1 MSVQLNHY
9 SALLDYIK
17 SLLEKDPLV
26 NTITQGDFDK
36 IDLNKM
42 NIYPLVHIYIG
53 DGSFSNGQTINLNVS
68 IGAMS
73 QRDTTNELSLDKFYK
88 NDNEIDNFNEMLAV
102 LNRLWTKMYV
112 DFEDAGI
119 VASENPTLLKRSQ
132 VLDKNK
138 LEGWQLE
145 FNVEMPNS
153 TLSLCQ

>member
-53 DGSFSNGQTINLNVS
+53 DGSFSNGQTINLSVS

-73 QRDTTNELSLDKFYK
+73 QRDTNNELSLDKFYK

-102 LNRLWTKMYV
+102 LNSLWTKMYV

-132 VLDKNK
+132 VLDKNN